1 MSNPPR
7 IWLTYRPVRIGWV
20 VEGGNVSQLETAAT
34 WSTCLWGGRFN
45 PLIPIGDNELS
56 NNLIETF
63 GVDVLIPVGASDATK
78 AFVANYPH
86 LEMDILAE
94 KVFHDGRCEFADIR
108 NAVSRALVPSTN
120 RAGDDLASVVHP
132 VWSQGDS
139 LTTLFTI
146 LLGRY
151 PDPNDVTINY
161 LGGIRGTLEMPD
173 KLIAQDDEIPAE
185 VIGSVTPLT
194 LTSYSIAWRTNRSS
208 FSWLSPGIVLGNAT
222 DFDDL
227 VLYWNLRAAGAELW
241 FYDQQRRNRL
251 RRCLDAFLAAIR
263 ARSPEAP
270 NRFNLWS
277 RSEQWTSDL
286 NLERLKPYHCR
297 GDGSGVWNG
306 FNVITVRPRLSFW
319 HRDVVPSYSENSE
332 GAVASFALSDQPFN
346 FEDPSALGQ
355 RFVATVD
362 ANQYGPTSEDLTFNT
377 PYIPQ
382 LNEFY
387 GRNFYSEYDGARA
400 EPGDFGRG
408 AVGLITTLGN
418 QRLEISAFRVH
429 QWVQHF
435 FNLFGVTVER
445 SEPGRRC
452 SRLIRQLEGI
462 QGCRVLK
469 VRGTREL
476 IRKYGPDQSFT
487 RSGAIGCIRDL
498 DPTTQQPR
506 FNKFENLRIR
516 PHQRGGLTPDE
527 VLQYLASRG
536 VFRVGLDLK
545 CPNCELES
553 WISLDD
559 VRTMSTCIYCGQH
572 FDVTAQLK
580 DRDWRYRRSG
590 LFGRDDNQ
598 LGGIP
603 VALALQQLDA
613 SLRESLLM
621 YSTALNFKSKTAKM
635 ETCEADFVAVVA
647 SRLSIDEAPVQ
658 ILIGEAK
665 TSDRIDANDVRKL
678 GMLADAIPSKV
689 ARAFIMF
696 VKTDTFTP
704 DEVTL
709 ARSLNSPGKERVIL
723 WSREELEPW
732 FVYERSKDRLGGA
745 PYTSSLIDMVQATE
759 KLF

>member
-45 PLIPIGDNELS
+45 PLIPISDNELS

-108 NAVSRALVPSTN
+108 NAVSRAVIPSTN
-120 RAGDDLASVVHP
+120 RAGDGLASVVHP
-132 VWSQGDS
+132 VWSQCDS

-173 KLIAQDDEIPAE
+173 KLIAQDDEIPEE
-185 VIGSVTPLT
+185 VIGSITPLS
-194 LTSYSIAWRTNRSS
+194 LTGYGIAWRTNRSS
-208 FSWLSPGIVLGNAT
+208 LSWLSPGIVLGNAT
-222 DFDDL
+222 DFNDL
-227 VLYWNLRAAGAELW
+227 VLYWNLRAAGAEVW
-241 FYDQQRRNRL
+241 FYDQAQTSRL
-251 RRCLDAFLAAIR
+251 RRCLDAFIAAIR
-263 ARSPEAP
+263 KRPPGAP
-270 NRFNLWS
+270 SRFNLWS
-277 RSEQWTSDL
+277 RSQQWASDL
-286 NLERLKPYHCR
+286 NLNELQPYQCR
-297 GDGSGVWNG
+297 GDGSSVWNG
-306 FNVITVRPRLSFW
+306 LNVIPIRPRYSYW
-319 HRDVVPSYSENSE
+319 HRDVVPSYSENRD
-332 GAVASFALSDQPFN
+332 GAVASFGLPDQPFD

-355 RFVATVD
+355 RFVVTVD
-362 ANQYGPTSEDLTFNT
+362 ANQYGPASEDLTFNT
-377 PYIPQ
+377 PYIPR

-387 GRNFYSEYDGARA
+387 GRNFYSEYECARA
-400 EPGDFGRG
+400 EPADLGRG
-408 AVGLITTLGN
+408 AVGLIATLGE
-418 QRLEISAFRVH
+418 QRLEIRALRVH
-429 QWVQHF
+429 EWMRHF
-435 FNLFGVTVER
+435 FDLFEVTIER

-452 SRLIRQLEGI
+452 SRLIRQLGGI
-462 QGCRVLK
+462 GGCRVLK
-469 VRGTREL
+469 VRGAREL
-476 IRKYGPDQSFT
+476 IGKYGLDQSFT
-487 RSGAIGCIRDL
+487 RSGAICCIRDN
-498 DPTTQQPR
+498 DPTTGQAR
-506 FNKFENLRIR
+506 FKEFENLHIR
-516 PHQRGGLTPDE
+516 PRQEKLTPDE
-527 VLQYLASRG
+527 VLRYLASRG

-553 WISLDD
+553 WIPLDE
-559 VRTMSTCIYCGQH
+559 VRTISTCIYCGQH

-590 LFGRDDNQ
+590 LFGRHDDQ
-598 LGGIP
+598 LGSIP

-613 SLRESLLM
+613 SLRQRLLM
-621 YSTALNFKSKTAKM
+621 YSTALKFKSKTAKI

-647 SRLSIDEAPVQ
+647 GRPNIDDTPVQ

-665 TSDRIDANDVRKL
+665 TSYGIDAQDVRKL
-678 GMLADAIPSKV
+678 GMLADAIPSEI

-696 VKTDTFTP
+696 AKTDTFAP

-745 PYTSSLIDMVQATE
+745 PYASSLIDMVQATE